1 METTLEVAATKNQAQ
16 ECEPEINRRARRAA
30 ASFLKRRDFEIL
42 EHDWFCPAGSVDLV
56 CMDDETLVFI
66 EVKARSDASQGFP
79 SDKVDQKKRERFE
92 RIAASYLQQHTL
104 TDTRVRFDVV
114 SILVLG
120 EDRAFLRHHVNA
132 FGCM

>member
-1 METTLEVAATKNQAQ
+1 METTLEVAATDSQAQ
-16 ECEPEINRRARRAA
+16 ECEPDINRRARKAVA
-30 ASFLKRRDFEIL
+30 GFLKRRDFEIL
-42 EHDWFCPAGSVDLV
+42 EHDWFCSAGSVDLV

-66 EVKARSDASQGFP
+66 EVKVRSETSKGFP
-79 SDKVDQKKRERFE
+79 SDEVNQKKRDRYE

-114 SILVLG
+114 SLLVLG

-132 FGCM
+132 LGCM

>member
-1 METTLEVAATKNQAQ
+1 METTLEVAATKNQVQ
-16 ECEPEINRRARRAA
+16 ECDASLNRRARKAA

-56 CMDDETLVFI
+56 CMDEDTLVFV
-66 EVKARSDASQGFP
+66 EVIARSDASKGFP
-79 SDKVDQKKRERFE
+79 SDKVDQKKRDRYEK
-92 RIAASYLQQHTL
+92 IAASYLQQHTL
-104 TDTRVRFDVV
+104 TDTSVRFDVV

-120 EDRAFLRHHVNA
+120 EDRAFLRHHINA

>member
-1 METTLEVAATKNQAQ
+1 M
-16 ECEPEINRRARRAA
+16 
-30 ASFLKRRDFEIL
+30 
-42 EHDWFCPAGSVDLV
+42 EHDWFCSAGSVDLV

-66 EVKARSDASQGFP
+66 EVKVRSEASKGFP
-79 SDKVDQKKRERFE
+79 SDEVNQKKRDRYE

-114 SILVLG
+114 SLLVLG

-132 FGCM
+132 LGCM